1 MIIALIKNNAHI
13 EGEKQKMLSER
24 EFKEQ
29 EQVKIKDINSLID
42 DFLKVKDSKI
52 AIKIIKKY
60 NSYVKLLK
68 LRLKDKVSTQ
78 LANIDLNH
86 IIKEQQLNK
95 IHEEDEEF
103 LQAIKSNDYDN
114 MIEEF
119 WNCVQVRL
127 EYLDLHGIRVT
138 EVIRMITISI

>member
-1 MIIALIKNNAHI
+1 
-13 EGEKQKMLSER
+13 MLSER

-127 EYLDLHGIRVT
+127 EYLNLHGIRAT

>member
-29 EQVKIKDINSLID
+29 EQVRIKDINSLID

-127 EYLDLHGIRVT
+127 EYLNLHGIRAT

>member
-1 MIIALIKNNAHI
+1 
-13 EGEKQKMLSER
+13 MLSER

-29 EQVKIKDINSLID
+29 EQVRIKDINSLID

-127 EYLDLHGIRVT
+127 EYLNLHGIRAT